1 MKNFNLNRSILL
13 AVAGFA
19 ALCLTACSNVGTEG
33 DSNQAAGTEMT
44 EIERIAATYEPVED
58 GRLIVSE
65 SNPNVAYVYVDSSW
79 REATEIEK
87 RIGYA
92 CVRATRGSVVTGITG
107 INNGTGNEYV
117 CALLDSTKL
126 YWKEAWIRDYPKEM
140 FFNPDVEYGS
150 VIDNRD
156 GRAYKT
162 VEIDGKTWMAENLA
176 YVVAGIKCDDLLTLG
191 CDYTFEEALSIAD
204 GDTVLEDKRG
214 LCMEG
219 WHIPDT
225 TEWRALVN
233 AHAVTDLLSERGWI
247 VGWNGTGFSAVPT
260 DYETGAGIIKAY
272 PRVGMA
278 DFATSSTGFSNSSC
292 TYLCSKA
299 HLFGYS
305 VALANSNFEIA
316 GFSERR
322 YSNGYDYAR
331 AAIRC
336 VKDSE

>member
-1 MKNFNLNRSILL
+1 MKKLSFFIALSL
-13 AVAGFA
+13 AAI
-19 ALCLTACSNVGTEG
+19 CLSACSNVGTDG
-33 DSNQAAGTEMT
+33 DSNQTAGIEMT
-44 EIERIAATYEPVED
+44 EIEQIASTYEPIED
-58 GRLIVSE
+58 GRLIFSE

-79 REATEIEK
+79 REATDIEK
-87 RIGYA
+87 KIGYA

-140 FFNPDVEYGS
+140 FFNPNVEYGS
-150 VIDNRD
+150 VTDDRD
-156 GRAYKT
+156 GHVYKT

-176 YVVAGIKCDDLLTLG
+176 YVVAGIKCDDSLTLG
-191 CDYTFEEALSIAD
+191 CDYTFKQALSIAD

-225 TEWRALVN
+225 TEWRMLVN

-247 VGWNGTGFSAVPT
+247 VGSNGTGFSVVPT

-272 PRVGMA
+272 PRAGMA
-278 DFATSSTGFSNSSC
+278 DFATSSTGFNDNSSC
-292 TYLCSKA
+292 IYMCSEP

-305 VALANSNFEIA
+305 VALANTKFEIA

-322 YSNGYDYAR
+322 YSNGYDFAR